1 VKIARKVWIAAAVL
15 AAAGTRTA
23 GAEVARS
30 MTALEARLEP
40 GVEVDVVDTEGR
52 VYRGDF
58 ARADGDGVLLTLTG
72 NAAGRRIPAAEVI
85 SVSRRG
91 DSLKNGMLIGG
102 GVGALSSLIVFAED
116 DYYEGEC
123 DSSGCKVGVALG
135 VTAFYVGVGALID
148 HLIKGHELVYRAPPE
163 GLALSVAP
171 YPVRQG
177 AGVRVGLTF

>member
-1 VKIARKVWIAAAVL
+1 
-15 AAAGTRTA
+15 
-23 GAEVARS
+23 
-30 MTALEARLEP
+30 MP
-40 GVEVDVVDTEGR
+40 
-52 VYRGDF
+52 DF
-58 ARADGDGVLLTLTG
+58 ASITLFALLSTTQ
-72 NAAGRRIPAAEVI
+72 PAAMPPQPI
-85 SVSRRG
+85 GLFDNALLHPPRLTQSGQSPQSKSSG